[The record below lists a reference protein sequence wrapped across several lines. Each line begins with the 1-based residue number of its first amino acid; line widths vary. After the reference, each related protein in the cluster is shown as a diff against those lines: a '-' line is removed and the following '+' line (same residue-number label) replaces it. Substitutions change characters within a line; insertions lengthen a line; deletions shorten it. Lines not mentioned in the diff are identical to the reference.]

1 MVSKLE
7 MVLRELTENG
17 AFRASLFSTNAGLVL
32 ASQKVDEIDDKI
44 VAAMASLLSDAA
56 SSASRDLNL
65 SEMDSMKIKYRDS
78 FIICRNINIE
88 NDDNNFILAVLSKL
102 PESDEVE
109 RYFDSLLDWA
119 IENSIEDLRK
129 LGTI

>member
-7 MVLRELTENG
+7 MVLKELTENG

-56 SSASRDLNL
+56 SAASRDLNL

-78 FIICRNINIE
+78 LVICRNINIGSE
-88 NDDNNFILAVLSKL
+88 DNNFILAVLSKL

-119 IENSIEDLRK
+119 IENSQEDLRK
-129 LGTI
+129 LGSI

>member
-7 MVLRELTENG
+7 MVLKELTENG

-56 SSASRDLNL
+56 SAASRDLNL

-78 FIICRNINIE
+78 LVICRNINIGSE
-88 NDDNNFILAVLSKL
+88 DNNFILAVLSKL
-102 PESDEVE
+102 PESEEVE

-119 IENSIEDLRK
+119 IENSQEDLRK
-129 LGTI
+129 LGSI

>member
-56 SSASRDLNL
+56 SSASKDLNL

-119 IENSIEDLRK
+119 IENSIEYLRK
-129 LGTI
+129 LGSI

>member
-7 MVLRELTENG
+7 MVLKELTENG

-78 FIICRNINIE
+78 FIICRNINIGNE
-88 NDDNNFILAVLSKL
+88 DNNFILAVLSKL

-119 IENSIEDLRK
+119 IENSQEDLRK
-129 LGTI
+129 LGSI

>member
-7 MVLRELTENG
+7 MVLKELTENG

-32 ASQKVDEIDDKI
+32 ASQKSDEIDDKI

-56 SSASRDLNL
+56 SAASRDLNL

-78 FIICRNINIE
+78 LVICRNINIGS
-88 NDDNNFILAVLSKL
+88 DDNNFILAVLSKL

-119 IENSIEDLRK
+119 IENSQEDLRK
-129 LGTI
+129 LGSI

>member
-7 MVLRELTENG
+7 MVLKELTDNG

-56 SSASRDLNL
+56 SAASRDLNL

-78 FIICRNINIE
+78 FIICRNINIG

-119 IENSIEDLRK
+119 IENSQEDLRK
-129 LGTI
+129 LGSI

>member
-7 MVLRELTENG
+7 MVLKELTENG

-56 SSASRDLNL
+56 SAASRDLNL

-78 FIICRNINIE
+78 FIICRNINIGNE
-88 NDDNNFILAVLSKL
+88 DNNFILAVLSKL

-119 IENSIEDLRK
+119 IENSQEDLRK
-129 LGTI
+129 LGSI

>member
-1 MVSKLE
+1 MVSRLE
-7 MVLRELTENG
+7 MVLKELTDNG

-56 SSASRDLNL
+56 SAASRDLGL

-78 FIICRNINIE
+78 FVICRNINIGS
-88 NDDNNFILAVLSKL
+88 DDNNFILAVLSKL

-109 RYFDSLLDWA
+109 KYFDSLLDWA
-119 IENSIEDLRK
+119 IENSQEDLRK
-129 LGTI
+129 LGSI

>member
-7 MVLRELTENG
+7 MVLKELTENG

-32 ASQKVDEIDDKI
+32 ASQKVEEIDDKI

-56 SSASRDLNL
+56 SAASRDLNL
-65 SEMDSMKIKYRDS
+65 SEMTSMKIKYRDS
-78 FIICRNINIE
+78 FVICRNINIGNE
-88 NDDNNFILAVLSKL
+88 DNNFILAVLSKL

-119 IENSIEDLRK
+119 IENSQEDLRK
-129 LGTI
+129 LGSI

>member
-7 MVLRELTENG
+7 MVLKELTENG

-56 SSASRDLNL
+56 SAASRDLNL
-65 SEMDSMKIKYRDS
+65 SEMASMKIKYQDS
-78 FIICRNINIE
+78 FIICRNINIGS
-88 NDDNNFILAVLSKL
+88 DDNNFILAVLSKL

-119 IENSIEDLRK
+119 IENSQEDLRK
-129 LGTI
+129 LGSI

>member
-7 MVLRELTENG
+7 MVLKELTENG

-56 SSASRDLNL
+56 SAASRDLNL
-65 SEMDSMKIKYRDS
+65 SEMESMKIKYRDT
-78 FIICRNINIE
+78 FIICRNINIGNE
-88 NDDNNFILAVLSKL
+88 DNNFILAVLSKL

-119 IENSIEDLRK
+119 IENSQEDLRK
-129 LGTI
+129 LGSI

>member
-7 MVLRELTENG
+7 MVLKELTENG

-56 SSASRDLNL
+56 SAASRDLNL
-65 SEMDSMKIKYRDS
+65 SEMDSMKIKYRDT
-78 FIICRNINIE
+78 FIICRNINIGNE
-88 NDDNNFILAVLSKL
+88 DNNFILAVLSKL

-119 IENSIEDLRK
+119 IENSQEDLRK
-129 LGTI
+129 LGSI

>member
-7 MVLRELTENG
+7 MVLKELTDNG

-78 FIICRNINIE
+78 FIICRNINIG

-119 IENSIEDLRK
+119 IENSQEDLRK
-129 LGTI
+129 LGSI

>member
-7 MVLRELTENG
+7 MVLKELTDNG

-56 SSASRDLNL
+56 SAASRDLNL

-78 FIICRNINIE
+78 FIICRNINIGNE
-88 NDDNNFILAVLSKL
+88 DNNFILAVLSKL

-119 IENSIEDLRK
+119 IENSQEDLRK
-129 LGTI
+129 LGSI

>member
-7 MVLRELTENG
+7 MVLKELTDNG

-56 SSASRDLNL
+56 SAASRDLNL

-78 FIICRNINIE
+78 LVICRNINIGSE
-88 NDDNNFILAVLSKL
+88 DNNFILAVLSKL
-102 PESDEVE
+102 PESEEVE

-119 IENSIEDLRK
+119 IENSQEDLRK
-129 LGTI
+129 LGSI

>member
-7 MVLRELTENG
+7 MVLKELTENG

-56 SSASRDLNL
+56 SAASRDLNL
-65 SEMDSMKIKYRDS
+65 SEMTSMKIKYRDS
-78 FIICRNINIE
+78 FVICRNINIGNE
-88 NDDNNFILAVLSKL
+88 DNNFILAVLSKL

-119 IENSIEDLRK
+119 IENSQEDLRK
-129 LGTI
+129 LGSI

>member
-7 MVLRELTENG
+7 MVLKELSENG

-56 SSASRDLNL
+56 SAASRYLNL

-78 FIICRNINIE
+78 LVICRNINVGNE
-88 NDDNNFILAVLSKL
+88 DNNFILAVLSKL
-102 PESDEVE
+102 PESEEVE

-119 IENSIEDLRK
+119 IENSQEDLRK
-129 LGTI
+129 LGSI

>member
-7 MVLRELTENG
+7 MVLKELTENG

-56 SSASRDLNL
+56 SAASRDLNL

-78 FIICRNINIE
+78 FIICRNINID

-119 IENSIEDLRK
+119 IENSQEDLRK
-129 LGTI
+129 LGSI